1 MYGLEENSSPRSTI
15 SKCFDYLANR
25 TLENIKHQFKSF
37 EAITL
42 FCSVEHIWEY
52 ESRFHLIGIPESI
65 WNQFHTTLH
74 YKVTRGF
81 KIRTEKVFPSAN
93 HPYIGLIRWAALC
106 VLDGLMD
113 SFKWLFSESHLFYL
127 HNYRLNLFSLHFE
140 SIRAGRAAKF

>member
-65 WNQFHTTLH
+65 
-74 YKVTRGF
+74 
-81 KIRTEKVFPSAN
+81 
-93 HPYIGLIRWAALC
+93 
-106 VLDGLMD
+106 
-113 SFKWLFSESHLFYL
+113 
-127 HNYRLNLFSLHFE
+127 
-140 SIRAGRAAKF
+140 